1 VRLTHL
7 KLAGFKSFVDP
18 TTIPVPGQLVAVIGP
33 NGCGK
38 SNVIDAVR
46 WVLGESSA
54 KQLRGESMQDVIFNG
69 SSTRKPVS
77 RASVELV
84 FDNSEGRASGPWG
97 QFAEISIKRVLTR
110 QGESSYWINQQQV
123 RRRDIADLFLG
134 TGVGAKG
141 YAVIEQGMISRI
153 IEARPEELRAYL
165 EEAAGVSRY
174 KERRRETESRL
185 SDTRD
190 NLARIEDIRQE
201 LERQTEKLL
210 EQAEV
215 AQQYHG
221 LRDAL
226 THKQNLLAMARRRD
240 AQQAEAKARAELARL
255 EAELEGM
262 SSQGTELDARLEAA
276 REAHFAATDAVHQ
289 RQAEQAEASAQLAR
303 LEEQQRHRRDTAS
316 RLQRDLD
323 GVRQE
328 LAGLSQQERQL
339 NDEIEHWEDQL
350 EEARLAA
357 EEAALAHDGEDDGV
371 PAAEALFRQA
381 DEALNTLTRRQAELT
396 RQRDLA
402 RQQAQHAE
410 TALRRQAERR
420 ERLHDEA
427 RRLSGEDSEAL
438 SLAREALAQAETEA
452 EQAREVTQ
460 QAEAA
465 LEQLTRQRQE
475 RQALHTRQRDA
486 LTRLHAD
493 LTALDKL
500 LAQAARAG
508 RGEAWLAEHG
518 LAGQA
523 PLWRQ
528 LDIQPGWETAVE
540 AALAPLLSARAVD
553 DWPSDAPPS
562 RLALLARHADEPA
575 AEAEPLP
582 LPTLASKLSLRA
594 PELTGALADWLRG
607 GYVVDS
613 LDELYRWQARLG
625 PGQWLVCR
633 DGHRA
638 MGASVAYWAADADS
652 GMIGRQA
659 ERERLAAE
667 HEALA
672 PEVTALGEACAALDA
687 ELHDQQQALRQLR
700 QHATSAEQAR
710 AQAALHC
717 ARQEHTQAQ
726 HAARR
731 AAIDEEQARLD
742 EEAEQEHASIEH
754 ANLLA
759 EEAELQLDELSL
771 ALEQAQVR
779 RLDAETG
786 LTLARTR
793 SRELERH
800 AQEARFAL
808 STAQNRLNELE
819 HRRDDLSE
827 RRDTLN
833 ERQENLVIE
842 QDSLIQSDL
851 DELLQSALIV
861 RDECEEKLIAA
872 RDAANHATEL
882 LRQLTQAR
890 QQVDGALDPLRDA
903 INDWRLKSQEA
914 LLTVERFDEEL
925 RNAEADETALLADL
939 TDAVKASGLVGEIGK
954 LTQAITGLGAVNLA
968 ALDELTAARERHD
981 YLAEQAADLT
991 AAMDTL
997 LEAIAKMDGETRD
1010 MLQSTF
1016 DQVNA
1021 SMRELF
1027 PLLFGG
1033 GRAELTLTGE
1043 DLLDA
1048 GVQIIAQP
1056 PGKKNSTI
1064 HLLSGGEKALTAMS
1078 LVFSLFR
1085 LNPAP
1090 FCLLDEVDAPLDDA
1104 NTGRFCELVKRMADR
1119 TQFLYISHN
1128 RLTMEMAEQLIGVTM
1143 QEQGVSRIVAVDIVE
1158 ALKMREQ

>member
-1 VRLTHL
+1 MRLTHL

-97 QFAEISIKRVLTR
+97 QFAEIAIKRVLTR
-110 QGESSYWINQQQV
+110 QGDSSYWINQQQV

-134 TGVGAKG
+134 TGVGTRG

-174 KERRRETESRL
+174 KDRRRETESRL

-201 LERQTEKLL
+201 LARQTEKLL

-215 AQQYHG
+215 AQHYHT
-221 LRDAL
+221 LHDTL
-226 THKQNLLAMARRRD
+226 THRQNLLAMVRRRD
-240 AQQAEAKARAELARL
+240 AQQGEAKARAELARL
-255 EAELEGM
+255 ETELEAM
-262 SSQGTELDARLEAA
+262 SRQGTELDARLETA
-276 REAHFAATDAVHQ
+276 RESHFAATDAVHQ

-303 LEEQQRHRRDTAS
+303 LEEQQRHRRDTAA

-328 LAGLSQQERQL
+328 LASVSQQDQL
-339 NDEIEHWEDQL
+339 IDSELEHWEDQRDL
-350 EEARLAA
+350 ARQSA
-357 EEAALAHDGEDDGV
+357 EEAAMAADSDDDGV
-371 PAAEALFRQA
+371 PAAEALFRQH
-381 DEALNTLTRRQAELT
+381 DDALNTLTRRQAELT

-402 RQQAQHAE
+402 RQHSQHAE
-410 TALRRQAERR
+410 AALRRQDERR
-420 ERLHDEA
+420 ARLNDEA
-427 RRLSGEDSEAL
+427 RQLNAADSAELDRARL
-438 SLAREALAQAETEA
+438 ALAHASQHADTLREQLGTA
-452 EQAREVTQ
+452 EQHSEQLSRQRSEQ
-460 QAEAA
+460 QA
-465 LEQLTRQRQE
+465 LFSRQHDS
-475 RQALHTRQRDA
+475 HTR
-486 LTRLHAD
+486 LGAD
-493 LTALDKL
+493 LAALDKL
-500 LAQAARAG
+500 LAQAAHAG
-508 RGEAWLAEHG
+508 RSEAWLKQHG
-518 LAGQA
+518 LSQQA
-523 PLWRQ
+523 PLWQQ
-528 LDIQPGWETAVE
+528 LDIASGWETAVE
-540 AALAPLLSARAVD
+540 AALAPILSARSPA
-553 DWPSDAPPS
+553 DWPSDAPPA
-562 RLALLARHADEPA
+562 RLALFAAGQARQPVAGLA
-575 AEAEPLP
+575 
-582 LPTLASKLSLRA
+582 LPTLASRLTLREPA
-594 PELTGALADWLRG
+594 LAAGLADWLHG
-607 GYVVDS
+607 GHTVDS
-613 LDELYRWQARLG
+613 LEQLLHWQPKLAD
-625 PGQWLVCR
+625 GQWLVCPQ
-633 DGHRA
+633 GHRA
-638 MGASVAYWAADADS
+638 TRHSVVYWAPDADS
-652 GMIGRQA
+652 GVMARQA
-659 ERERLAAE
+659 ERQRLA
-667 HEALA
+667 
-672 PEVTALGEACAALDA
+672 TALDESQPQLDSLREQLAELDA
-687 ELHDQQQALRQLR
+687 TLSAHSEQLRQLR
-700 QHATSAEQAR
+700 QQLSSADAARNQAEL
-710 AQAALHC
+710 AC

-726 HAARR
+726 HSARR
-731 AAIDEEQARLD
+731 DAIDEELARLD
-742 EEAEQEHASIEH
+742 EEAELERASIEQ
-754 ANLLA
+754 ASLNA
-759 EEAELQLDELSL
+759 EEAELQLDELAL
-771 ALEQAQVR
+771 ALDDAQLH

-786 LTLARTR
+786 LTLARAR
-793 SRELERH
+793 SRDLERQ

-808 STAQNRLNELE
+808 TTAQNKLNDLNR
-819 HRRDDLSE
+819 RRDELDE
-827 RRDTLN
+827 RRELLV
-833 ERQENLVIE
+833 ERQETLVTE
-842 QDSLIQSDL
+842 QDSLAATDL
-851 DELLQSALIV
+851 DEVLQQALIT
-861 RDECEEKLIAA
+861 RDQCEENLNAA

-882 LRQLTQAR
+882 LRQLTASR
-890 QQVDGALDPLRDA
+890 QQVESGLDPLRDA

-925 RNAEADETALLADL
+925 RNAQADETALLADL
-939 TDAVKASGLVGEIGK
+939 TDAVKASALVSEIGR
-954 LTQAITGLGAVNLA
+954 LSQAINGLGAVNLA

-981 YLAEQAADLT
+981 YLADQAADLT
-991 AAMDTL
+991 EAMATL
-997 LEAIAKMDGETRD
+997 MQAIEKMDGETRG
-1010 MLQSTF
+1010 MLQTTF

-1021 SMRELF
+1021 SMSELF

-1033 GRAELTLTGE
+1033 GRAELVLTGE

-1048 GVQIIAQP
+1048 GIQIIAQP
-1056 PGKKNSTI
+1056 PGKKNATI

-1143 QEQGVSRIVAVDIVE
+1143 QEQGVSRIVAVDMVE